1 MRIFREIKKCANS
14 RTDAQKTQAL
24 TCRQTKLR
32 YLYVYAETEHMHFYH
47 KDKKHIHRIGKIFIV
62 LFGIFIIAHSQNFC
76 KTKKLKKCA
85 TKAAHRKTQT
95 PICCYTNLRYYE

>member
-1 MRIFREIKKCANS
+1 MQDRKSKKCANS

-47 KDKKHIHRIGKIFIV
+47 KDKKYIHRIGKIFIV
-62 LFGIFIIAHSQNFC
+62 LFGFFIIAHFQNFC
-76 KTKKLKKCA
+76 KPEKLKNV
-85 TKAAHRKTQT
+85 QS
-95 PICCYTNLRYYE
+95 ILNELSLREYVYECFKE

>member
-47 KDKKHIHRIGKIFIV
+47 KDKKYIHRIGKIFIV
-62 LFGIFIIAHSQNFC
+62 LFGFFIRAHFQNFC
-76 KTKKLKKCA
+76 KPEKLKNV
-85 TKAAHRKTQT
+85 QS
-95 PICCYTNLRYYE
+95 ILNELSLREYVYECFEE

>member
-1 MRIFREIKKCANS
+1 MIQMRIFRKLKKCANS

-24 TCRQTKLR
+24 ICRQTKLR

-76 KTKKLKKCA
+76 KTKKLKTRYKL
-85 TKAAHRKTQT
+85 
-95 PICCYTNLRYYE
+95 TNRPVFGRLVLKYL

>member
-1 MRIFREIKKCANS
+1 MQDRKSKKCANS

-47 KDKKHIHRIGKIFIV
+47 KDKKYIHRIGKIFIV
-62 LFGIFIIAHSQNFC
+62 LFGFFIRLYN
-76 KTKKLKKCA
+76 KCWGDQQIELE
-85 TKAAHRKTQT
+85 KFK
-95 PICCYTNLRYYE
+95 